1 MASKKLELKD
11 RIIRREDISTT
22 IIDGELGMMSEEKGK
37 YYTLDF
43 IGTRVWELIEQPM
56 TVDELIVLLMKEY
69 EVDRLTCEVDL
80 LELLNKLL
88 KEELIKMAE
97 A

>member
-1 MASKKLELKD
+1 MVGKKLELKD

-43 IGTRVWELIEQPM
+43 IGTRVWELIEQPL
-56 TVDELIVLLMKEY
+56 TVDELVAILIKEY
-69 EVDRLTCEVDL
+69 EVDRSTCEVDL
-80 LELLNKLL
+80 LELLDKLM
-88 KEELIKMAE
+88 KEALIKLA
-97 A
+97 

>member
-1 MASKKLELKD
+1 MSKNLELSD

-22 IIDGELGMMSEEKGK
+22 TIDGELGMMSEEKGK

-43 IGTRVWELIEQPM
+43 IGTRVWELIEQSL
-56 TVDELIVLLMKEY
+56 TVDQLVVILMKEY

-80 LELLNKLL
+80 IELLEKLL
-88 KEELIKMAE
+88 KEELIKVIKA
-97 A
+97 